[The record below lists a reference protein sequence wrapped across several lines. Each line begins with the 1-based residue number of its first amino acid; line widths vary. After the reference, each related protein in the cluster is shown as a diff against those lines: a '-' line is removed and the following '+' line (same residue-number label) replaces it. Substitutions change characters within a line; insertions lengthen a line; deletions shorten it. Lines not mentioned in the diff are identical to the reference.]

1 MDIRNWSMDQIMQ
14 LPDHCF
20 GRRFSIIFGKDTGG
34 GGEEFFI
41 SELALPDR
49 VVLWEVYFHLVT
61 DELAAG
67 FMLGAFSLGL
77 SSVPVTANAAFIPL
91 EKILTG
97 VDNIFSGIHVV
108 NAPFH
113 LTRLRLPVNSQGRR
127 VVLYMDFNS
136 AAHMRFSVGLVFSSI
151 PNDVPDLYAGNITKK
166 LDELIRLISLKV

>member
-20 GRRFSIIFGKDTGG
+20 GRRFSIIFGKDLGG
-34 GGEEFFI
+34 GGVEFFT

-49 VVLWEVYFHLVT
+49 VVLWEVYFHIVS
-61 DELAAG
+61 DEGTTG
-67 FMLGAFSLGL
+67 FMLAAFSLGL
-77 SSVPVTANAAFIPL
+77 SSVPVTASAAFVPL

-97 VDNIFSGIHVV
+97 VDNIAFSIPIV

-127 VVLYMDFNS
+127 VVLYMDLNS
-136 AAHMRFSVGLVFSSI
+136 SAHMRFSVGLVFSTI

-166 LDELIRLISLKV
+166 LDELIRLMGFKV